1 MISVIYKICLFSSLF
16 MLLTACA
23 QKPTPAPLPE
33 TDLPEVTIPGTEI
46 RQITSANTG
55 RGYDLYI
62 RLPNN
67 YDPSRAAGYPVVYL
81 LDAQWDFKM
90 VESIY
95 GCLVYD
101 GFVPELIIVG
111 ITYSGKDADYNALR
125 AMDYSPVADKNFK
138 GSGDAPKFYKFI
150 TEEVFPLI
158 ETEYHVDPSRRVLMG
173 SSFGGTF
180 TLYAMFLD
188 PTLFMGY
195 IATSPVIPYG
205 SGFAIKQE
213 IEYARTHEDLPARL
227 YLGVGEVNDFT
238 QPVEN
243 FVQMLKDRSYPSLS
257 LDFRVI
263 EGAGHSSNK
272 PEVYTRGLKFVFQK

>member
-1 MISVIYKICLFSSLF
+1 MISVIPKICLFSSLF
-16 MLLTACA
+16 LLLAACA
-23 QKPTPAPLPE
+23 PKPTPEPPPE
-33 TDLPEVTIPGTEI
+33 SNLPEVTIPGSEI
-46 RQITSANTG
+46 RQITSTNTG
-55 RGYDLYI
+55 RDYDLYI

-67 YDPSRAAGYPVVYL
+67 YDSTRATGYPVVYL

-95 GCLVYD
+95 GCLEYD
-101 GFVPELIIVG
+101 GFVPELILVG
-111 ITYSGKDADYNALR
+111 ITYTGKDADYNGLR
-125 AMDYSPVADKNFK
+125 AMDYTPVADKYYK

-150 TEEVFPLI
+150 TEEVYPLI
-158 ETEYHVDPSRRVLMG
+158 ETEYHVNSSQRVLMG

-180 TLYAMFLD
+180 TLYTMFLD
-188 PTLFMGY
+188 PSLFMGY

-238 QPVEN
+238 QPAEN
-243 FVQMLKDRSYPSLS
+243 FAQMLKDRNYPSLS
-257 LDFRVI
+257 LDFRRI